1 MRTRINT
8 SRRRFLKRSAA
19 LAGAAAGAQL
29 FGVPNI
35 LKARAPNEKLGVAVV
50 GCGNMGSYSTQQALK
65 ENFVAIADVD
75 DNTVARTMK
84 ETVRDQAKPRIFADY
99 RTMLDECQKDVDVVL
114 IATPDHQ
121 HAPAAIR
128 AIQLGKHVFV
138 QKPLAHNIREC
149 RVLAEAAAKAKVHSQ
164 MGNQG
169 HVTGEGYRQLC
180 EYLWSGTL
188 GNIVETHTI
197 LGRNFGG
204 SGGRPSSQPIPAGVH
219 WDEWIGPA
227 PYRDYHTGLHPFNW
241 RNWRAFGTGT
251 LGDMACHLMDGVF
264 SALRVGEAKNCT
276 IECVSQTAGSE
287 EKFSTNNVL
296 RWDIPARSGMSASKV
311 FAYDNA
317 QNKAPALRD
326 LDAKYNQQRYSTCY
340 VTDKDLV
347 LYTTGYGDRLI
358 ILPNEKKEGIPVPE
372 KKIPR
377 PTARGPIEDLYQAI
391 RGGSAPV
398 ANFNYAGPFTEFI
411 LSGQLAMLAGPG
423 KKLEWDAAAMKC
435 TNVPDLNQYV
445 QRPYRKG
452 WEV

>member
-1 MRTRINT
+1 M
-8 SRRRFLKRSAA
+8 SRRRFLRRSAA
-19 LAGAAAGAQL
+19 VAGAAATAQL
-29 FGVPNI
+29 FGVPNF
-35 LKARAPNEKLGVAVV
+35 LKARGPNEKLGVAVI
-50 GCGNMGSYSTQQALK
+50 GCGNMGRYSTQQALK

-84 ETVRDQAKPRIFADY
+84 ETVRDGAKPKIFADY
-99 RTMLDECQKDVDVVL
+99 RRMLDECQKDLDVVL

-121 HAPAAIR
+121 HAPSAIR

-180 EYLWSGTL
+180 EYLWSGAL
-188 GNIVETHTI
+188 GNIIETHTI

-204 SGGRPSSQPIPAGVH
+204 KGGRPPSQPIPPGVH

-227 PYRDYHTGLHPFNW
+227 PYREYHTGLHPFDW

-264 SALRVGEAKNCT
+264 WALRVGAAQNYA
-276 IECVSQTAGSE
+276 IECVSQTSGSE

-296 RWDIPARSGMSASKV
+296 CWHLPARDGLSAAKV

-317 QNKAPALRD
+317 QNKTPTLRE
-326 LDAKYNQQRYSTCY
+326 LDAKYNQRRYTTCY
-340 VTDKDLV
+340 ITDKDLV

-358 ILPNEKKEGIPVPE
+358 ILPNEKKETIAVPE

-377 PTARGPIEDLYQAI
+377 PTVRGPIENLFQAI
-391 RGGSAPV
+391 RGGTAPV
-398 ANFNYAGPFTEFI
+398 SNFSYAGPFTEFI
-411 LSGQLAMLAGPG
+411 LSGQLAMFAGPG
-423 KKLEWDAAAMKC
+423 KKVEWDAAAMKC
-435 TNVPDLNQYV
+435 TNIPDLNQYV